1 MLAWFFTMN
10 LTKMIRKLV
19 LAEEELKVEKEWWV
33 RSEFGELD
41 FQHIIN
47 LHQTNHWT
55 DVP

>member
-1 MLAWFFTMN
+1 
-10 LTKMIRKLV
+10 MIRKLV